1 MQCVRTFFVIAS
13 LVVMLVDSI
22 DGFAQSSDRER
33 LWREVQDAR
42 AVNDDVKL
50 TVAYDQLVR
59 VYNDPLAMNSLAL
72 HYLRGD
78 GVSRNVSLALTLLQ
92 RSIQFGHER
101 YDFGS
106 SELNMAH
113 RGSPAT
119 TLGFRYLTGIAPEL
133 QPDPKLALE
142 WNLRGAKFGN
152 TNAYS
157 NLALIYTMGFGVDKN
172 YPVAVSNLIK
182 SVETYTDHHAWL
194 LGQPDEW
201 KEMVKDAPPDV
212 WRARQLYWTAL
223 RTGDKQSSIREMRR
237 IEARLL
243 GKRSVAGRDS
253 RTGENIAKECL
264 SRGLKPGTPMFSAC
278 IAGN

>member
-1 MQCVRTFFVIAS
+1 MRYVRTFFVIAS
-13 LVVMLVDSI
+13 LVMMLIDSI
-22 DGFAQSSDRER
+22 DGFAQGSDRER

-72 HYLRGD
+72 HYLSGD

-92 RSIQFGHER
+92 RSIQFGLER
-101 YDFGS
+101 YEFGS
-106 SELNMAH
+106 NERNMAY
-113 RGSPAT
+113 RGSAAT
-119 TLGFRYLTGIAPEL
+119 TLGFTYLTGKAPEI

-142 WNLRGAKFGN
+142 WNIRGAKLGH

-172 YPVAVSNLIK
+172 YAATVSNLIR
-182 SVETYTDHHAWL
+182 SVETYNDHHAWL
-194 LGQPDEW
+194 LRNPDEW
-201 KEMVKDAPPDV
+201 KDLVKDAPPEV

-223 RTGDKQSSIREMRR
+223 KTGDKRSSIREMRQL
-237 IEARLL
+237 EAKLSGR
-243 GKRSVAGRDS
+243 GAPAKRRPSTS
-253 RTGENIAKECL
+253 ENIVKGCL
-264 SRGLKPGTPMFSAC
+264 SRGLKPGTQMFSAC
-278 IAGN
+278 IAGD